1 MLALCLLICYA
12 STIIN
17 PVEFWIPALIGLAY
31 QVLLLLNILFL
42 VYWIF
47 RWKIEF
53 LISLIAIALGI
64 NHLTAYIQLPFGQ
77 NKTQQEAKIKLITY
91 NVNMFQLYSWSS
103 KKPVYNEIAEFV
115 NKQKFN
121 VVCFQEFYVRNDKF
135 TENDAKAK
143 FNMNIS
149 SKYVVK
155 NSKTGYGIATFSKF
169 PIVNSG
175 SVDFKN
181 TYNACIFTDI
191 KVDNDT
197 IRIYNA
203 HLQSFRFNESNL
215 KFLQNE
221 FNDKKGDT
229 YKEVWDIV
237 ARLRNAFEKRAI
249 QVDSISAH
257 AARCKYPVIICGDFN
272 DTPLSY
278 TYRTLTKNRKDS
290 YIEAGQGINSTYR
303 KFVAAYRID
312 YALHS
317 KQLKAIRYACP
328 KIEYSDHYPVSVEF
342 TTN

>member
-1 MLALCLLICYA
+1 M
-12 STIIN
+12 
-17 PVEFWIPALIGLAY
+17 
-31 QVLLLLNILFL
+31 LLLLNVLFL

-53 LISLIAIALGI
+53 LISLIAIVLGI

-77 NKTQQEAKIKLITY
+77 NPTQQEAKIKLMTY
-91 NVNMFQLYSWSS
+91 NVNMFQLYSWSN
-103 KKPVYNEIAEFV
+103 KKPVYNEITDFI
-115 NKQKFN
+115 NKNKYN
-121 VVCFQEFYVRNDKF
+121 VVCFQEFYVRKGKF

-143 FNMNIS
+143 LGMNIS

-155 NSKTGYGIATFSKF
+155 NSETGYGIATFSKY

-175 SVDFKN
+175 CVNFQN

-191 KVDNDT
+191 KVDDDT
-197 IRIYNA
+197 VRVYNA
-203 HLQSFRFNESNL
+203 HLQSFRFNDRNL

-221 FNDKKGDT
+221 FDEKEGDT

-257 AARCKYPVIICGDFN
+257 AERCKYPVIICGDFN

-278 TYRTLTKNRKDS
+278 TYRKLTKNRKDS
-290 YIEAGQGINSTYR
+290 YIEAGKGINSTYR
-303 KFVAAYRID
+303 KFIAAYRID
-312 YALHS
+312 YVLHS
-317 KQLKAIRYACP
+317 KQLKAIRYTCP
-328 KIEYSDHYPVSVEF
+328 KIEYSDHFPVAADITF
-342 TTN
+342 N